1 MSHKLAEI
9 LARKAALDAE
19 AELVRQ
25 AELGSVIAEMRKTI
39 AEYKITPIDL
49 FPDQKVVPRNT
60 VRREKNRPVKYRDEH
75 GNTWG
80 GGVGPRPRWVKEAIQ
95 RGEDLEKYAVS

>member
-9 LARKAALDAE
+9 LARRAALEAE
-19 AELVRQ
+19 AEQVRQ
-25 AELGSVIAEMRKTI
+25 AELGSVIAELRKTI

-60 VRREKNRPVKYRDEH
+60 VRREKQRPVKYRDEH

-80 GGVGPRPRWVKEAIQ
+80 GGVGPRPKWIKDAIA
-95 RGEDLEKYAVS
+95 RGENIEKYAVT